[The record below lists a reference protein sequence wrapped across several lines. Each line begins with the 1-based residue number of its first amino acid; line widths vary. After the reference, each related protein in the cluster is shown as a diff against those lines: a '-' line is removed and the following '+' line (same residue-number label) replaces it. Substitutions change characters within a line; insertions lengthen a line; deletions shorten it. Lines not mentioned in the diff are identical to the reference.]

1 MPHKCVRCNTLFVD
15 GSKDLLKGCS
25 NCSGK
30 FFFFV
35 RKEALE
41 KAEEIGNRL
50 TEEEKIQIER
60 DALEVIGS
68 DVDPDAPIIL
78 DLESINIPSSGKFE
92 LDLVKLFRGE
102 PVIYKLEEGK
112 YIIDVAQTFK
122 NLKGKK

>member
-1 MPHKCVRCNTLFVD
+1 MVLRICL
-15 GSKDLLKGCS
+15 KDVVTVVENS
-25 NCSGK
+25 
-30 FFFFV
+30 FFFV

-60 DALEVIGS
+60 DALEIIGS

-122 NLKGKK
+122 NLKEKK